1 MAGGA
6 GSLSSLLQGRRW
18 ALVRSGTGRAQLE
31 GDAGSGGERRAEW
44 RGAEARQSLGRRG
57 EGTPRWVR
65 GALVALLGLTAA
77 AYLWGLGSAG
87 WGYGIYSA
95 AVQAGTKSLK
105 AALFG
110 SLDAGNFITV
120 DKPPAALWVMEVSA
134 RLFGLS
140 SWSILGP
147 QALEGVGTVALVY
160 LTVRRW
166 SGPVAGLVA
175 ASLTAVTPVSAAM
188 FRFNDPDALM
198 VLLLVGAAYAT
209 VRSAE
214 RASSRWSWFAG
225 VLVGLAFLAK
235 MTEAFLV
242 VPALVGAYWL
252 AAHGSGRQKA
262 ADVARG
268 GLGLV
273 VVAGWWVAAVQLIPV
288 GARPYIG
295 STEDNSLISLIFGY
309 NGFDRLAGGARG
321 RVGGGGGFLGT
332 GGAALRL
339 FGQEMGSQ
347 VSWFLPAALLLGV
360 AAWVVAKNE
369 PVWPRTRA
377 ALALWGGWVVV
388 MGGVFS
394 FGRGAINPY
403 YTVALAPAIAAV
415 VGTAGTLV
423 WAHRGVR
430 VVVWVLGAALVSTVV
445 WSFDL
450 LDRDATWAPWL
461 RDAVLVA
468 GLGGTASLFSWPR
481 IGRFVKGG
489 ALVLSGFA
497 LLAGPGAYS
506 AGAILNAPANA
517 DPYAY
522 PPGRSH
528 MWSPAGVAGGQG
540 EISRPSGE
548 LVRLLRSKQGQYR
561 WVVATVGDDPAA
573 GYQLA
578 TGDPAMAVGGW
589 SGTDP
594 APSLRE
600 FERLVRQHEVHYFIP
615 ANPRGGFPLGR
626 VYYAIDANRIT
637 RWVEAHFRSMA
648 VGGIVLYDLTGPR
661 RPG

>member
-1 MAGGA
+1 
-6 GSLSSLLQGRRW
+6 
-18 ALVRSGTGRAQLE
+18 
-31 GDAGSGGERRAEW
+31 
-44 RGAEARQSLGRRG
+44 
-57 EGTPRWVR
+57 
-65 GALVALLGLTAA
+65 
-77 AYLWGLGSAG
+77 LGSAG

-95 AVQAGTKSLK
+95 AVQAGTKSFK

-140 SWSILGP
+140 SWSVLGP
-147 QALEGVGTVALVY
+147 QALEGVATVALVY

-175 ASLTAVTPVSAAM
+175 AGVTALTPVSVAM

-214 RASSRWSWFAG
+214 ATLSQWSWFAG
-225 VLVGLAFLAK
+225 ALVGLAFLAK
-235 MTEAFLV
+235 MSEAFLV
-242 VPALVGAYWL
+242 VPGLVGAYWL
-252 AAHGSGRQKA
+252 AARGSGRQKA
-262 ADVARG
+262 AEVARG
-268 GLGLV
+268 GLSLV
-273 VVAGWWVAAVQLIPV
+273 VVAGWWVAIVQFTPV

-295 STEDNSLISLIFGY
+295 STKDNSLMSLIFGY
-309 NGFDRLAGGARG
+309 NGFDRL
-321 RVGGGGGFLGT
+321 VGGVRGSFGGGDGFLGAR
-332 GGAALRL
+332 GAALRL

-347 VSWFLPAALLLGV
+347 VAWFLPAALLLGV
-360 AAWVVAKNE
+360 TAWIAARNE
-369 PVWPRTRA
+369 PVWRRTRA
-377 ALALWGGWVVV
+377 ALVLWGGWVLA

-394 FGRGAINPY
+394 LGRGAINPY
-403 YTVALAPAIAAV
+403 YTVALAPAIAAI
-415 VGTAGTLV
+415 VGTGGTLLWV
-423 WAHRGVR
+423 HRDAR
-430 VVVWVLGAALVSTVV
+430 VVVWVLGAALVSTAV

-450 LDRDATWAPWL
+450 LDRDASWAPWL
-461 RDAVLVA
+461 RGVVLATGVGA
-468 GLGGTASLFSWPR
+468 TASVFAWPR
-481 IGRFVKGG
+481 VGRFVKGG
-489 ALVLSGFA
+489 AVVLSGFA

-506 AGAILNAPANA
+506 AGAVLNAPANA

-522 PPGRSH
+522 LPFGRH
-528 MWSPAGVAGGQG
+528 VWSPAGAGGGQG
-540 EISRPSGE
+540 EISRPNGE

-561 WVVATVGDDPAA
+561 WVVAAVGDDPAA

-626 VYYAIDANRIT
+626 SYYATDANQIT
-637 RWVEAHFRSMA
+637 RWVEARFRSMA
-648 VGGIVLYDLTGPR
+648 VGGIVAYDLTGPQG
-661 RPG
+661 PG